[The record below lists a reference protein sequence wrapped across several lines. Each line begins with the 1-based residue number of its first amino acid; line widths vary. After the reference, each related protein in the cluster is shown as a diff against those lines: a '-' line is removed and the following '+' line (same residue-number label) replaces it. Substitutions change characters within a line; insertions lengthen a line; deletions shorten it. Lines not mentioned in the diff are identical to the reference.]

1 MSTARSRPGA
11 DRMRVFE
18 KFRVLASSRP
28 VPLPTV
34 ANAGRA
40 VEVRL
45 RSVCKPHSVRRGA
58 QVYARRLRP
67 CRLASAIIHLCSLP
81 ETRAERAAPSSLLDL
96 APDGGYLAAR
106 IAANA
111 GGLLHRLFTMTGAQT
126 SAPKFVAE
134 LKHRTPQ
141 PRLLFSVAL
150 PTDFSVPGFPRR
162 RALRS
167 TDFPRLTATE
177 SRDRPTGL
185 RRIYHT
191 REPTLRQRRR
201 GTPQTLARALWRSI
215 SPSARAPSGKQRP

>member
-1 MSTARSRPGA
+1 MPVVQQKS
-11 DRMRVFE
+11 
-18 KFRVLASSRP
+18 AS
-28 VPLPTV
+28 
-34 ANAGRA
+34 G
-40 VEVRL
+40 
-45 RSVCKPHSVRRGA
+45 RSVSRILSGEAHRFTLRK
-58 QVYARRLRP
+58 LRP

-111 GGLLHRLFTMTGAQT
+111 GGLLRRLFTMTGAPT

-134 LKHRTPQ
+134 LKHRTPE

-167 TDFPRLTATE
+167 TDFPRLTTTE

-185 RRIYHT
+185 RRIDHT
-191 REPTLRQRRR
+191 REPSLRQRRGR
-201 GTPQTLARALWRSI
+201 APSVLAAALWTLRTRSA
-215 SPSARAPSGKQRP
+215 SAPRRDQCARAPATLNGLCREAF